1 MARKSSQVQ
10 GEQIWN
16 QSEKVN
22 AELFAF
28 TYGSLVVKLIREL
41 ENISEVNRQLE
52 TMGYNIGLR
61 LIDDFLS
68 KNDVTCE
75 TTKDTAEVIAKTGFR
90 MYLGVT
96 CDVTNWNA
104 DENEFSLILA
114 DNPLTEFVELN
125 EDYRDLKYLNLL
137 CGVIRGALEMV
148 RIKSVCTLE
157 RDSLKGD
164 EFTELRVVIKE
175 KVQDEYEPDDD

>member
-1 MARKSSQVQ
+1 MARKSSQAQ

-16 QSEKVN
+16 QSEKIN

-41 ENISEVNRQLE
+41 ENISEVNKQLE

-68 KNDVTCE
+68 KNEVACE
-75 TTKDTAEVIAKTGFR
+75 TSKDTAEVIAKTGFK

-96 CDVTNWNA
+96 CEVANWNA
-104 DENEFSLILA
+104 EENEFSLILL

-125 EDYRDLKYLNLL
+125 EDYRELSYLNLL

-148 RIKSVCTLE
+148 RIKSIVTME
-157 RDSLKGD
+157 RDSLRGD
-164 EFTELRVVIKE
+164 DFTELRVVIKE
-175 KVQDEYEPDDD
+175 KIQDEYEPDED